1 MLVKST
7 PPLPL
12 RALSAFALTSLSPVE
27 ARSSS
32 SATRCFGV
40 ARDDGD
46 DDEDGD
52 EDGGKVEREGDDAE
66 EGKKPGDAAV
76 AETKQQKIPATE
88 NDDGTNSLTFR
99 NTKHFIT
106 LRYIFQRNLR

>member
-66 EGKKPGDAAV
+66 EGKSPAMLLLLKLNNKKSLRLKMMM
-76 AETKQQKIPATE
+76 EQIPCHFATQ
-88 NDDGTNSLTFR
+88 NIS
-99 NTKHFIT
+99 
-106 LRYIFQRNLR
+106 